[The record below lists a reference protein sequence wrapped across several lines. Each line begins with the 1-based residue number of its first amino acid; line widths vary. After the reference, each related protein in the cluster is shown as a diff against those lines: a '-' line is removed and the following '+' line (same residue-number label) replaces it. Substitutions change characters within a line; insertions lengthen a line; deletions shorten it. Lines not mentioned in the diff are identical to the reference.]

1 MRLLICD
8 FAGVFLEEDITSSS
22 AILNKICRS
31 SGLRVR
37 PFVNAMGSQFVP
49 ILHTTIG
56 VSCYTIFNKN
66 K

>member
-1 MRLLICD
+1 M
-8 FAGVFLEEDITSSS
+8 SSS

-56 VSCYTIFNKN
+56 VSCYLIYYIIKDFCANSRDLLRN
-66 K
+66 Q

>member
-1 MRLLICD
+1 M
-8 FAGVFLEEDITSSS
+8 SSRVPYD
-22 AILNKICRS
+22 KISRFP
-31 SGLRVR
+31 GLRVR

-49 ILHTTIG
+49 ILHTTVG